1 MAFIPSMGGGRKR
14 AEPRRLVPGEG
25 GAAAKRVK
33 KEEADAVVK
42 TEPGV
47 DPNEPVDLTAL
58 SSDDDDDDETLA
70 DLLKPRRRG
79 SRAAGD
85 GRRYPPTI
93 AFDDPFS
100 PRAVPVRCPPNWHTV
115 DGANAAAERLSNEIR
130 LLGVATLTLA
140 SPPGE
145 PRVRDTLESLA
156 SPGIRASRR
165 TVRKNYRGPA
175 GCETWN
181 DVGEPGA
188 PRGVSVPIGRLA
200 ECAGAGIV
208 HVAEPHG
215 LNLLYALFQGQHPV
229 TSPWKV
235 PLTRCVVLLDA
246 VVDAPKREEE
256 GGGGAGGLDSVVVE
270 LAVYASRLM
279 FEMIAD
285 DHLKLIMSHLTPAA
299 PVAHAIAEEP
309 QRQKR
314 FYVDQH
320 EAGHASVHDA
330 GFCFT
335 LPGLLAAAVNEG
347 YDDCGDVP
355 NMRLPLM
362 DFQRQTVAWMRD
374 KEASPRGLNG
384 VFWEER
390 RWADASSGDA
400 SGDGGSYWYFPL
412 AGELRL
418 AEPPLVR
425 GGMLSE
431 EMGLGKTL
439 EVLAL
444 VSSDAEAARK
454 SAEAKALKTE
464 PEEAEEE
471 TDPEMKEWNADE
483 PDTDEDPDEAEERL
497 QREEET
503 RDGLIPSRAT
513 LIIVPP
519 PLLRQWEA
527 EFSKCVE
534 GNALSIGVHVGR
546 GKKTKGARQVSEREL
561 SAKLADHDIVLA
573 TYPQLQKEAKK
584 KRRET
589 GGGDG
594 GGGGR
599 NEKTQKILS
608 RVAWRRVVLDECQM
622 VRSSTTQLAVACRCL
637 VADFRWM
644 VSGTPL
650 HGGVDDLNGELAF
663 LGVWPFCL
671 SDQTDGFWSQRI
683 GRPWAAKEA
692 DALPLLHALL
702 KGVIVRHT
710 KAQRRVGDDTPLLT
724 LPMATRRWRYV
735 SFLFS
740 YGRLD

>member
-1 MAFIPSMGGGRKR
+1 VPGSSGGG
-14 AEPRRLVPGEG
+14 
-25 GAAAKRVK
+25 AAKRVK

-70 DLLKPRRRG
+70 DLVKPRRRG

-100 PRAVPVRCPPNWHTV
+100 PRAMPVRCPPNWHTV

-156 SPGIRASRR
+156 SPGIRATRR

-188 PRGVSVPIGRLA
+188 PSGVSVPISRLA

-256 GGGGAGGLDSVVVE
+256 GGKATGAKDSVVVE

-309 QRQKR
+309 RRQKR

-320 EAGHASVHDA
+320 EAGHASTHDA

-390 RWADASSGDA
+390 RWA
-400 SGDGGSYWYFPL
+400 
-412 AGELRL
+412 
-418 AEPPLVR
+418 
-425 GGMLSE
+425 
-431 EMGLGKTL
+431 
-439 EVLAL
+439 
-444 VSSDAEAARK
+444 
-454 SAEAKALKTE
+454 
-464 PEEAEEE
+464 
-471 TDPEMKEWNADE
+471 
-483 PDTDEDPDEAEERL
+483 ER
-497 QREEET
+497 
-503 RDGLIPSRAT
+503 
-513 LIIVPP
+513 
-519 PLLRQWEA
+519 
-527 EFSKCVE
+527 
-534 GNALSIGVHVGR
+534 
-546 GKKTKGARQVSEREL
+546 
-561 SAKLADHDIVLA
+561 
-573 TYPQLQKEAKK
+573 
-584 KRRET
+584 
-589 GGGDG
+589 
-594 GGGGR
+594 
-599 NEKTQKILS
+599 
-608 RVAWRRVVLDECQM
+608 
-622 VRSSTTQLAVACRCL
+622 
-637 VADFRWM
+637 
-644 VSGTPL
+644 
-650 HGGVDDLNGELAF
+650 
-663 LGVWPFCL
+663 
-671 SDQTDGFWSQRI
+671 
-683 GRPWAAKEA
+683 
-692 DALPLLHALL
+692 
-702 KGVIVRHT
+702 
-710 KAQRRVGDDTPLLT
+710 
-724 LPMATRRWRYV
+724 RRWDQMTGEVTGTSRWRA
-735 SFLFS
+735 S
-740 YGRLD
+740 